1 MITSPQNPKIKAAA
15 RLRDARGR
23 KKQRRFVVDGVR
35 EIGRALGAGIRFREV
50 FVCRER
56 GTRTQRGEVER
67 LLRDLEG
74 ELQGADVIEVAA
86 GVFEKLAFGER
97 AEGIV
102 AVGETPVWGL
112 ERLEGAI
119 SGTAP
124 LIGVIERIEKPGNV
138 GAVLRSADGAG
149 LDGLIVAD
157 PRTDLFNPNAIRA
170 SLGTLFTVPTAT
182 ATSAETL
189 EWLREKGI
197 SIFAAWVDGSVS
209 YERADYRGASAIVL
223 GNEAEGLSE
232 TWGGEGGE
240 EGIQRVRL
248 PMLGVADSLNVSVA
262 AAVLF
267 YEARRQKGDGGFC
280 A

>member
-1 MITSPQNPKIKAAA
+1 M
-15 RLRDARGR
+15 
-23 KKQRRFVVDGVR
+23 
-35 EIGRALGAGIRFREV
+35 
-50 FVCRER
+50 
-56 GTRTQRGEVER
+56 
-67 LLRDLEG
+67 
-74 ELQGADVIEVAA
+74 
-86 GVFEKLAFGER
+86 
-97 AEGIV
+97 

-112 ERLEGAI
+112 ERLERAI
-119 SGTAP
+119 SSKTP

-209 YERADYRGASAIVL
+209 YERAGLPRGV
-223 GNEAEGLSE
+223 
-232 TWGGEGGE
+232 
-240 EGIQRVRL
+240 
-248 PMLGVADSLNVSVA
+248 
-262 AAVLF
+262 
-267 YEARRQKGDGGFC
+267 GDRSGQ
-280 A
+280 